1 MLDIVLRSL
10 SNLVLIT
17 TLNEMGIVT
26 GNIFLES
33 EKLNNINDHC
43 CTLVPRKHLRWRF
56 VFKNLKRIFSESI
69 PGEEGK
75 KAALGRRRSG
85 LQWSLNEASANP
97 MGSSRAVMAF

>member
-17 TLNEMGIVT
+17 TLNEMGIFI

-56 VFKNLKRIFSESI
+56 VFKEFEKSTLTINTW
-69 PGEEGK
+69 
-75 KAALGRRRSG
+75 RRREESSIG
-85 LQWSLNEASANP
+85 QKEEWAS
-97 MGSSRAVMAF
+97 MESQ